1 MAKLGRVAASMGAS
15 GRRRRAV
22 KRHMLLRHLSL
33 DRRGTA
39 TIEFALVLPIMVL
52 LVMGLVE
59 NVRRNLAMID
69 VDAAASE
76 GADTALRQGFD
87 AGRIAAAMAAQSAV
101 KPGDIGLIACG
112 GNGKDNGKD
121 KKDKKDKKDDDD
133 DRNGS
138 SNQGGGQDQPGW
150 WRKRGGDE
158 PPGAGNCNGLPQG
171 RYARIV
177 ATTQVPS
184 LFGPDRDP
192 VISAVAI
199 VRLP

>member
-1 MAKLGRVAASMGAS
+1 M
-15 GRRRRAV
+15 
-22 KRHMLLRHLSL
+22 RHAQLAR

-39 TIEFALVLPIMVL
+39 TIEFALILPIMVL
-52 LVMGLVE
+52 LVMGLTE
-59 NVRRNLAMID
+59 MVRRNLAMID

-87 AGRIAAAMAAQSAV
+87 AGRIAAAMAAQSAGV
-101 KPGDIGLIACG
+101 QPGAIDLISCG
-112 GNGKDNGKD
+112 ASNGKGPKAGGEGP
-121 KKDKKDKKDDDD
+121 KRAKGEKGGRQK
-133 DRNGS
+133 
-138 SNQGGGQDQPGW
+138 QGG
-150 WRKRGGDE
+150 R
-158 PPGAGNCNGLPQG
+158 AGNCNGLPQG

-184 LFGPDRDP
+184 LFGPNRDP